1 MKKPS
6 LISYAILPYP
16 KGFLGLAAGE
26 KGLSALALRAEKSR
40 LIAHLKSLLRGPEV
54 ILREGESGRVT
65 RADEIL
71 KDAAAEV
78 KAYFEG
84 KPLSQNIPL
93 DPLFGTP
100 FQRAVWERT
109 RGIPFGETVS
119 YGALAESLGSRSLAR
134 AVGGALSANPIPLF
148 VPCHRVL
155 ATDGSLGGFASGI
168 ELKRWLL
175 ELESRSASS
184 TPRTFT

>member
-1 MKKPS
+1 MKEPL
-6 LISYAILPYP
+6 LISYLIISHPT
-16 KGFLGLAAGE
+16 GLLALAVGE
-26 KGLSALALRAEKSR
+26 KGLSALTFGTEKSH
-40 LIAHLKSLLRGPEV
+40 LISRLKSELRRPDVILKEGENCRLTSADD
-54 ILREGESGRVT
+54 ILRE
-65 RADEIL
+65 
-71 KDAAAEV
+71 AAAEV

-84 KPLSQNIPL
+84 KPLGQNIPL

-100 FQRAVWERT
+100 FQREVWERT
-109 RGIPFGETVS
+109 RGIPYGETVS
-119 YGALAESLGSRSLAR
+119 YGALAESMGSRALAR

-155 ATDGSLGGFASGI
+155 AADGSLGGFACGV

-184 TPRTFT
+184 TRRTFT